1 MCLLAWRGYHV
12 ERMKRSWQSYLGSA
26 LTHLV
31 AAGLLLALS
40 VPVAEHARR
49 PAGTVSLIAPVL
61 RPPISIQPPHR
72 RLETKLAA
80 PRTVSNPIALPKL
93 APANPPPMA
102 ALKPAPRAVEPIS
115 EAPKAVNLEVPQH
128 VPAAPVP
135 ELPVAPKLEVH
146 TGSFEQSAA
155 STGPGASRAVSVG
168 AFGDEKSAQA
178 GGGAHAAV
186 HVGGFGDQTARPAG
200 SRPPS
205 RPETN
210 AYTAVEIL
218 FKPKPVYTMDARASR
233 VEGEVSLEVVF
244 LATGEIRVGRVLH
257 GLGHGLD
264 EAAQQAA
271 ALVRFKPATRAGVP
285 VDTPATIRITFELT

>member
-1 MCLLAWRGYHV
+1 
-12 ERMKRSWQSYLGSA
+12 
-26 LTHLV
+26 
-31 AAGLLLALS
+31 
-40 VPVAEHARR
+40 
-49 PAGTVSLIAPVL
+49 
-61 RPPISIQPPHR
+61 
-72 RLETKLAA
+72 
-80 PRTVSNPIALPKL
+80 
-93 APANPPPMA
+93 MA
-102 ALKPAPRAVEPIS
+102 ALKPAPRAVEPIP

-155 STGPGASRAVSVG
+155 STGPGASPTVSVG
-168 AFGDEKSAQA
+168 AFGDGKIAQA

-186 HVGGFGDQTARPAG
+186 HLGGFGDQTARPAG